1 MNWEPPAFDP
11 QTGLFYVSTDDIY
24 SEFYRTEPNPR
35 AMQGLNGVFEQRVG
49 LGGNYIT
56 AIDYKTGKIVWR
68 HLQPSVTG
76 SGSNDGLTATAGK
89 LLFGGDVNGNL
100 VAYDPTDG
108 KPLWHTHIG
117 QVSNAVETYMLDG
130 RQYILAA
137 SGDTLY
143 AFALNF

>member
-1 MNWEPPAFDP
+1 
-11 QTGLFYVSTDDIY
+11 
-24 SEFYRTEPNPR
+24 
-35 AMQGLNGVFEQRVG
+35 
-49 LGGNYIT
+49 
-56 AIDYKTGKIVWR
+56 VWR

-76 SGSNDGLTATAGK
+76 SGGNDGLTATAGK
-89 LLFGGDVNGNL
+89 LLFGGDVSGNL

-108 KPLWHTHIG
+108 KSLWHTHLG
-117 QVSNAVETYMLDG
+117 RVSNAVETYMLDG